1 MAFFFG
7 LLAAPT
13 ILLNAILGVLPW
25 RNRQRLAVDSFVV
38 RGPDRFAI
46 VVPMF
51 NEEAGAP
58 GTISSLLSQT
68 EAPDVIAISING
80 GRDATAAVVRRE
92 LASFGYSQVHRTPL
106 ADTDAYAERWQCSSR
121 PPVMIVEYS
130 LPTSK
135 ADSINSL
142 VAGGM
147 LHAERVIVVDGDTVV
162 DPGFVAAMKDSCY
175 RLRRVEDPG
184 ADSWSYVLEDVALQ
198 SGAVLSLGSSR
209 RPLARYLAL
218 ARSAEYA
225 FATLIRTGQSRRI
238 AGPVF
243 GRSRLYT
250 VVGCGFTA
258 RVDCFPMPSD
268 TLTEDHDFTLSV
280 QSLPATAKTFGPRD
294 IAGLGF
300 KVYSGGEQVA
310 FTKVVEAEA
319 EITLQRSSDAVLVP
333 AAQMRTED
341 PHNLAAYL
349 KQVERWNG
357 GGLESALKR
366 LVATSSE
373 QRVSGNVKFAYMAA
387 QLENLVGLVL
397 LLAVPALLGLNRFV
411 PSLGI
416 APGTLVPWL
425 ALDAAATATLVAI
438 GYAKVYRAR
447 GAGTLLTL
455 FASVGRA
462 LLGVVPLI
470 SLRPLNALAYVTALS
485 RVLTA
490 ERFKKP
496 MREALPTNLGNTAAG
511 RISITWERPGL
522 VNARS
527 IPARTAGMAV
537 SLMLWGVL
545 AFAGTALIGN
555 LARPGYR
562 ATWDLIYVANP
573 LDQDDY
579 LLLPVSGPAPE
590 AAALPYCS
598 PETVRIA
605 ATGERRLEGSAAEY
619 QELSPWGVLM
629 LARLAPLLTD
639 LERSATSYDVS
650 AGFLLRVL
658 LNESFLDPLA
668 IGPTN
673 DVGLAQMTSDAL
685 TLLRSVSDDPRS
697 KFHNPG
703 LFARDFSLFDP
714 VFSMCGGAAKLAWAS
729 DQSGG
734 ADERVAYARYINPL
748 DGVVNGSVNARIAGS
763 VESMAELAKLTGLL
777 GAAIAAYRQDPESVA
792 EAERLLLDVSSA
804 VADGSLA
811 LGDAYRASAELV
823 ARFKVNDREFYAA
836 VVARLF
842 EDAIE
847 VGVDDDT
854 YLASSNL

>member
-13 ILLNAILGVLPW
+13 ILLNAVLGVLPP
-25 RNRQRLAVDSFVV
+25 RNRQVEPAGSFIV

-46 VVPMF
+46 AVPMF

-58 GTISSLLSQT
+58 GTIASLMAQT
-68 EAPDVIAISING
+68 EAPDIIAISVNG
-80 GRDATAAVVRRE
+80 GRDATASVVRRE
-92 LASFGYSQVHRTPL
+92 LAAFGYSQVHRTPL
-106 ADTDAYAERWQCSSR
+106 ADTDAYAERWQCASR
-121 PPVMIVEYS
+121 PAVLMVEYS
-130 LPTSK
+130 MPTSK
-135 ADSINSL
+135 ADSINAL

-147 LHAERVIVVDGDTVV
+147 LHVDRVIVVDGDTVV
-162 DPGFVAAMKDSCY
+162 DPGFVEAMKDDCY
-175 RLRRVEDPG
+175 RLRRVQNRDG
-184 ADSWSYVLEDVALQ
+184 WSYVIEDVALQ
-198 SGAVLSLGSSR
+198 SGAVLSLGSSKR
-209 RPLARYLAL
+209 WLARYLAL

-250 VVGCGFTA
+250 VVGCGFSA

-268 TLTEDHDFTLSV
+268 TLTEDHDFTLWV
-280 QSLPATAKTFGPRD
+280 QSMQAGSRTFEVSEV
-294 IAGLGF
+294 AAQGF
-300 KVYSGGEQVA
+300 KVYVNGEPRA
-310 FTKVVEAEA
+310 LTKVVEAEA
-319 EITLQRSSDAVLVP
+319 EVTLRRSSDAVLVP
-333 AAQMRTED
+333 GAQMRTED

-349 KQVERWNG
+349 KQVERWNA

-366 LVATSSE
+366 LVASASE

-387 QLENLVGLVL
+387 QLENLVGLVM

-411 PSLGI
+411 PSMGI
-416 APGTLVPWL
+416 APSTLLPWL
-425 ALDAAATATLVAI
+425 AVDAAATATLIAV

-447 GAGTLLTL
+447 GRGAFPTL

-490 ERFKKP
+490 ERFKKTERP
-496 MREALPTNLGNTAAG
+496 ALPTSTNTAINTTAAG
-511 RISITWERPGL
+511 RISVTWERPGL
-522 VNARS
+522 VNARA

-562 ATWDLIYVANP
+562 ATWDLIYVSNP
-573 LDQDDY
+573 LDQSDY
-579 LLLPVSGPAPE
+579 LLLPVGGTAPGGD
-590 AAALPYCS
+590 AMPYCS
-598 PETVRIA
+598 PETVKVA
-605 ATGERRLEGSAAEY
+605 AVQERRLEGSAADY
-619 QELSPWGVLM
+619 QELSTWGILM

-650 AGFLLRVL
+650 AGFLLRVV

-668 IGPTN
+668 IGPTE
-673 DVGLAQMTSDAL
+673 DIGLAQMTSDAL

-714 VFSMCGGAAKLAWAS
+714 VFSLCGGAAKLAWAT
-729 DQSGG
+729 DQPGG

-748 DGVVNGSVNARIAGS
+748 DGVVNGGVSPRIAGS
-763 VESMAELAKLTGLL
+763 VQSMADLAKLTGLL
-777 GAAIAAYRQDPESVA
+777 GATIAAYREDPESVA
-792 EAERLLLDVSSA
+792 EAERLLLDISSA
-804 VADGSLA
+804 VAAGSLDM
-811 LGDAYRASAELV
+811 GDAYRASGELV
-823 ARFKVNDREFYAA
+823 ARFNVNDRDFYAA
-836 VVARLF
+836 VISSLF
-842 EDAIE
+842 EDADE
-847 VGVDDDT
+847 EDL
-854 YLASSNL
+854 YLASSSL